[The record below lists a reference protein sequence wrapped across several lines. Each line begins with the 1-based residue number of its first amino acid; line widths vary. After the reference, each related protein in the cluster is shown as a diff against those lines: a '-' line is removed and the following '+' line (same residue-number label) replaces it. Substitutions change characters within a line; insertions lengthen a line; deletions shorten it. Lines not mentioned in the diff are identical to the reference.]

1 MSKMTK
7 IKVFCQFLFALS
19 SLSGGTRMSKVFLT
33 PSANQKKIM
42 LGETVRSAVFRILPV
57 LLLAILLANAGCF
70 AAETVSPEELF
81 FEANRAYKEGRYQ
94 QAADDYQ
101 QLADKGFANGDLY
114 YNLGNA
120 CLRTGRLGPA
130 ILNYKRAQ
138 VLIPRDADL
147 NYNLRFALDQTK
159 DAVSLPQNYLNQAFF
174 WLDSMT
180 LRELLW
186 AFGLLNVVFW
196 GVLVLRLFSRQ
207 EWTYYVFI
215 VLLIFWLMAGA
226 SLGVKWYQLKTDQRA
241 VILAP
246 AVDVLA
252 GPESNDTVL
261 FKLHEGTTVQRERT
275 EGGWS
280 LIQISPGK
288 RGWIESSAVEK
299 ILSRTSRDGL

>member
-1 MSKMTK
+1 MP
-7 IKVFCQFLFALS
+7 KVFF
-19 SLSGGTRMSKVFLT
+19 SLAG
-33 PSANQKKIM
+33 NQKKI
-42 LGETVRSAVFRILPV
+42 ILNEIMRHAAA
-57 LLLAILLANAGCF
+57 LIFTIILFSILFSNGRGF
-70 AAETVSPEELF
+70 AAETASPEELF
-81 FEANRAYKEGRYQ
+81 FEANRAYKEGRYH
-94 QAADDYQ
+94 QAVDGYQ

-120 CLRTGRLGPA
+120 CLRAGSLGPA

-159 DAVSLPQNYLNQAFF
+159 DAVSLSQNYLSQAFF

-186 AFGLLNVVFW
+186 TFGLLNAVFW
-196 GVLVLRLFSRQ
+196 GVLVLRLFSRP

-226 SLGVKWYQLKTDQRA
+226 SLGLKWYQLKSDQRA
-241 VILAP
+241 VILVP

-252 GPESNDTVL
+252 GPETNDTVL
-261 FKLHEGTTVQRERT
+261 FKLHEGTTVRQERT
-275 EGGWS
+275 EDGWS
-280 LIQISPGK
+280 LIQISPNK
-288 RGWIESSAVEK
+288 RGWIKSGAVEK
-299 ILSRTSRDGL
+299 ILSRTSRD